1 MLMRRENRSKAD
13 DRASTSRDNSIDPA
27 LRANPFSEVTDPVC
41 RLPLPTLFDR
51 PEAVHL
57 GDLLRIWVRPRVKII
72 RSHGFSRAS
81 SGAPDATRPVA
92 LCGAKLPISGRTD
105 SRAAAPQREKKT
117 LPGAR
122 ASVSVFVCVT
132 ACVPR
137 GGTISTSRFGNLDPI
152 PFRMC
157 GGGSLSPPRFGTA
170 FACSLG
176 STDPRSTAVHVEPFS
191 TSAFKVLV

>member
-1 MLMRRENRSKAD
+1 MERRARPTQLPRSTGRRPAQV
-13 DRASTSRDNSIDPA
+13 RAHPPRGVRPVRRTTGHRLLATARSTRPLEPILFPK
-27 LRANPFSEVTDPVC
+27 LRIRF
-41 RLPLPTLFDR
+41 
-51 PEAVHL
+51 HL
-57 GDLLRIWVRPRVKII
+57 GDLLRIWVRPRAKII

-132 ACVPR
+132 ACVPKGGRSPRR
-137 GGTISTSRFGNLDPI
+137 GSGILTRF
-152 PFRMC
+152 PFGC
-157 GGGSLSPPRFGTA
+157 AG
-170 FACSLG
+170 
-176 STDPRSTAVHVEPFS
+176 AVHSPRPASERPSPVP
-191 TSAFKVLV
+191 

>member
-1 MLMRRENRSKAD
+1 MERRARPTQLPRSTGRRPAQVQAHPPGGSPSPVDNRAP
-13 DRASTSRDNSIDPA
+13 ASRDSPIDPA

-132 ACVPR
+132 ACVLQRGRSPR
-137 GGTISTSRFGNLDPI
+137 RGSGILTRF
-152 PFRMC
+152 PFGC
-157 GGGSLSPPRFGTA
+157 AG
-170 FACSLG
+170 
-176 STDPRSTAVHVEPFS
+176 AVHSPRPASERPSPVP
-191 TSAFKVLV
+191 